1 MSGHDFSID
10 CEPLTFVVAHGSLG
24 QLDLVVEAVLR
35 LGTATAPSPAI
46 PCPDRAGCYTVA
58 LVARSQLGRDQL
70 HAELHRVLSPRRP
83 DAPELTPPGDRPSAE
98 NARSASHPSTTKEK
112 GS

>member
-58 LVARSQLGRDQL
+58 LIARSDLGRDQL
-70 HAELHRVLSPRRP
+70 HTELHQLLADRM
-83 DAPELTPPGDRPSAE
+83 PP
-98 NARSASHPSTTKEK
+98 N
-112 GS
+112 